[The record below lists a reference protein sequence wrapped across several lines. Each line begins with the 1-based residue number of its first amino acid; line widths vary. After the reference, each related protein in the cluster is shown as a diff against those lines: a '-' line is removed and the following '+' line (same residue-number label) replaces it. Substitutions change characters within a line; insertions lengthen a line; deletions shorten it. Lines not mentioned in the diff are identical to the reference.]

1 MSNEN
6 SEKLFYYNQKLISLS
21 DIMLPFTLD
30 VCITSSVTE
39 SGNYIN
45 SNLTYLCFIIKD
57 RNINNS
63 KIQYEMNYFDLDIFT
78 SSSQNLLSMLTNGNF
93 TQNIQAILNKNILLN
108 KRDSK
113 RIKSFR
119 LSIIPRQQNN
129 NTTKSLN
136 DILSRIEITDS
147 QSSPVNRREITFS
160 IAEFVSLISLCN
172 NVKNYFV
179 NVVSL
184 VYNSLENSRL
194 NSRLNIIIEKFSK
207 LNLNVMSTKDI
218 ENDSNSSILISK
230 DHDIDTEIMKNI
242 KANVFESVDSENKQL
257 VITTDIVSSAESNL
271 TDEFDDFSSLGS
283 SIMLNSESIR
293 KNISSFDKQ
302 NSTSVSKNLVETIIT
317 DDIKKKQNNSITTS
331 GLVTTI
337 SDSEDINV
345 IDDVINRDTEKK
357 HKESFS
363 KKIVMQ
369 KNSPFISNIL
379 NCKIN
384 KLSDLAYSVLLS
396 DERTN
401 AEFFCPISYILE
413 LTIGLKQDLS
423 SDLLKQ
429 QYILDVLYRN
439 SIKNLLKNGKVGT
452 FPIAKL
458 DLRDVLKDSNCREN
472 YLRLTSEILYLTLVY
487 TKLQRTI
494 EVLSEE
500 VRKKYSKLYV
510 KTCVIQRFL
519 RYLVS
524 TYVTLKNYYEVDTII
539 DTVKKHFL
547 EVENSCNNNNINSSI
562 RNEYQGLIGISDTLV
577 DMRFLDQI
585 LRDLLGDKLE
595 TFGVEDIDNIIKKY
609 DMIDCGQIN
618 TYQDVKSYVLAVLK
632 HNSSVTNNS
641 VDDRLKLFFNCI
653 KKYIDNDMYNYLT
666 NSCEKYSDINIV
678 LRKLYDTDNYLEFP
692 EMLLKIKRVMDMN
705 ESVQSRVEIIN
716 MAKQLEEDYDVLKSR
731 ILSLTLLDKLNN
743 NSTNSNKGE
752 LYDVESILNKFE

>member
-524 TYVTLKNYYEVDTII
+524 TYVT
-539 DTVKKHFL
+539 
-547 EVENSCNNNNINSSI
+547 NSSHSF
-562 RNEYQGLIGISDTLV
+562 ISYH
-577 DMRFLDQI
+577 
-585 LRDLLGDKLE
+585 
-595 TFGVEDIDNIIKKY
+595 EDISPLVRS
-609 DMIDCGQIN
+609 MFVC
-618 TYQDVKSYVLAVLK
+618 LF
-632 HNSSVTNNS
+632 SS
-641 VDDRLKLFFNCI
+641 
-653 KKYIDNDMYNYLT
+653 
-666 NSCEKYSDINIV
+666 
-678 LRKLYDTDNYLEFP
+678 
-692 EMLLKIKRVMDMN
+692 
-705 ESVQSRVEIIN
+705 
-716 MAKQLEEDYDVLKSR
+716 SR
-731 ILSLTLLDKLNN
+731 ILFRLYV
-743 NSTNSNKGE
+743 STPAVVAIASVPAPYAISRPCVLKNPCTFLIVFFISSGPFFA
-752 LYDVESILNKFE
+752 LAFTFF